1 MLAWRTCLK
10 PLRLVQNTVQSCGGL
25 RASHTLDPS
34 QTIIVYA
41 ANGNYHWARV
51 AGMVRPELTRT
62 QLRHMGEQM
71 HRSSKHMITASLA
84 GRLGVIQVVARDAG
98 VLLDVQASSAVL
110 MAMPIDRTVSRPCHG
125 ARRSPVC
132 NRRPLSH
139 CLIVEI
145 ANPRP
150 VTKSVT
156 MYRRWLDCGISVS
169 CFGIDEPQNYQGSEL
184 HLSVRPAGTNSG
196 PHLTPGTE
204 VSMPKADC
212 TYSKK
217 RRG

>member
-1 MLAWRTCLK
+1 MCD
-10 PLRLVQNTVQSCGGL
+10 GL
-25 RASHTLDPS
+25 RATHTLDPS
-34 QTIIVYA
+34 QTIIVYGEWQLPLGADRRDGA
-41 ANGNYHWARV
+41 AGTH
-51 AGMVRPELTRT
+51 PHPT
-62 QLRHMGEQM
+62 RHMGEQM
-71 HRSSKHMITASLA
+71 HQSSKHMITASLA

-184 HLSVRPAGTNSG
+184 HLSVRPAGTNNG